1 MLPVRELPDRSK
13 RRRRWRP
20 PSAAGIVPTYI
31 TGRVRVQSYAHII
44 HTYTHIHYTYTLI
57 ALSLT
62 GQLVILQLQHNEVLQ
77 VSQRLGDLALEAVVV
92 QVQVLQMDQLPHT
105 RWDRSWKMIWNMN
118 KTQIINSNS

>member
-62 GQLVILQLQHNEVLQ
+62 GQLVVVTYFLQPEV
-77 VSQRLGDLALEAVVV
+77 VINIFESDYRLIYRGG
-92 QVQVLQMDQLPHT
+92 MY
-105 RWDRSWKMIWNMN
+105 WKYS
-118 KTQIINSNS
+118 KHK